1 MKEITSDLKNQVLRD
16 TAAILAQDRN
26 SILEANASDL
36 EALGDTDLALR
47 DRLAVDDKKIDA
59 MISAL
64 QDVADAAD
72 PVGRVLY
79 HLDHANGMT
88 VENRTCP
95 FGTILII
102 YESRPDVTIEAA
114 AIAFKSGNKIALKGG
129 KEALNTNLKLYECW
143 QSALRK
149 NGVSADFIRYL
160 NLSREETQ
168 QMLSRAEGQFDLIVP
183 RGGDALIR
191 FVKQYASCPV
201 IVSGRGNNFLY
212 VHKSADRA
220 MALNVIMNGKTSKI
234 SACNALDKVLIDSSI
249 PQKQEFITELISVL
263 IHAGVEVRTLENC
276 PYPDTVPV
284 KASERFTEYL
294 DHIILLEE
302 INDMESAIQHINA
315 YSGHHSAVII
325 TEDEQAAAEFMAGVD
340 AAAVYHNASS
350 RFTDGGMLGLGAEL
364 AISTDKLHHRGPLGT
379 AHLVSN
385 KWYIKGNGQIRK

>member
-1 MKEITSDLKNQVLRD
+1 LKEITSELKNQVLRD
-16 TAAILAQDRN
+16 TAAILAQEKD
-26 SILEANASDL
+26 SILEANAADM
-36 EALGDTDLALR
+36 EAFGGTDLALR
-47 DRLAVDDKKIDA
+47 DRLEVDDKKIDA

-64 QDVADAAD
+64 NEVADAED

-79 HLDHANGMT
+79 HLDHPNGMT

-95 FGTILII
+95 FGSILII

-129 KEALNTNLKLYECW
+129 KEALCTNLRLYDCW
-143 QSALRK
+143 QAGLRQ
-149 NGVSADFIRYL
+149 NGIPADFIRYL

-168 QMLSRAEGQFDLIVP
+168 QLLSRAEGQFDLIVP

-212 VHKSADRA
+212 VHKSADKA

-234 SACNALDKVLIDSSI
+234 SACNALDKVLIDSYL
-249 PQKQEFITELISVL
+249 PHKEAFITELIAEL
-263 IHAGVEVRTLENC
+263 IHAGVEVRTLENR

-302 INDMESAIQHINA
+302 VHDTESAIQHINA

-325 TEDEQAAAEFMAGVD
+325 TEDEKAATGFMEGVD

-385 KWYIKGNGQIRK
+385 KWYIKGYGQIR